1 VDAVALTLD
10 AVVAAVT
17 GEQPRVLTVGDP
29 PAIPS
34 GPPRSDD
41 PTFELAVRR
50 LLEEQ
55 TALDVG
61 YIEQLYTFGD
71 LARADPAGRRRVSV
85 TYLALVQEEAPAPGA
100 AWNDWYAF
108 FPWED
113 HRVARPGVLSEHVQP
128 ELAAW
133 AGGDAGRSRRVRS
146 AFGLGVAWDP
156 IRVLERYEL
165 LYEVGLVE
173 EAHRDAGTEPP
184 AEPGTGIA
192 LGGDHRRILASALG
206 RLRGKLT
213 YRPVVFEV
221 LPEAF
226 TLRLLQRT
234 VEAVVG
240 VRLHTQN
247 FRRLMERE
255 RLVEGTGKL
264 APSSGGRP
272 PELFRFRRDV
282 VGERPRPGVRF
293 PGYR

>member
-1 VDAVALTLD
+1 MDAVALTLE
-10 AVVAAVT
+10 AVTAAVT

-34 GPPRSDD
+34 GPPRRDD

-50 LLEEQ
+50 LLREQ
-55 TALDVG
+55 TALEVG

-71 LARADPAGRRRVSV
+71 LARADNASDRRVSV
-85 TYLALVQEEAPAPGA
+85 TYLALVEEETPAQGA
-100 AWNDWYAF
+100 AWNDWYTF

-113 HRVARPGVLSEHVQP
+113 HRVASPGVLTDRIEP
-128 ELAAW
+128 ELTAW
-133 AGGDAGRSRRVRS
+133 AGGDTERDRRVRL
-146 AFGLGVAWDP
+146 AFGLGMAWDP

-173 EAHRDAGTEPP
+173 EAYRDAGAEPP
-184 AEPGTGIA
+184 PDLGTGLA

-221 LPEAF
+221 LPETF

-234 VEAVVG
+234 VEAVIG
-240 VRLHTQN
+240 VHLHTQN

-255 RLVEGTGKL
+255 RLVEGTGQR

-282 VGERPRPGVRF
+282 MGERPRPGVRF

>member
-1 VDAVALTLD
+1 MDTVALTLD
-10 AVVAAVT
+10 AVAAAVT

-34 GPPRSDD
+34 GPPRRDD

-50 LLEEQ
+50 LLREQ
-55 TALDVG
+55 TALEVG

-71 LARADPAGRRRVSV
+71 LARADSASCRRVSV
-85 TYLALVQEEAPAPGA
+85 TYLALVQEEAPAPRA

-113 HRVARPGVLSEHVQP
+113 HRVARPRVLSDRVEP
-128 ELAAW
+128 ELAMW
-133 AGGDAGRSRRVRS
+133 AGGDAGRRRRVRL

-184 AEPGTGIA
+184 SEMGTGLA

-221 LPEAF
+221 LPETF

-234 VEAVVG
+234 VEAVIG
-240 VRLHTQN
+240 VHLHTQN

-255 RLVEGTGKL
+255 RLVEGTGQW

-272 PELFRFRRDV
+272 PELFRFRREV
-282 VGERPRPGVRF
+282 LGERPRPGVRF